1 MGYASHVLEQA
12 LLEYKEPEEEDV
24 CLYFDQGPEPRQ
36 GTIDLTIDHLLRYTG
51 HYHGEGPEQTKSIG
65 RYYLAN
71 REDLAFEERF
81 IQREERNAVKSNSNK
96 EEPIWEVG
104 FFGNCSAIRNNA
116 GTNDEGFTT
125 YYADGLLTPEN
136 LDEWLAQNEFFLV
149 NRGIINF

>member
-1 MGYASHVLEQA
+1 M
-12 LLEYKEPEEEDV
+12 
-24 CLYFDQGPEPRQ
+24 
-36 GTIDLTIDHLLRYTG
+36 
-51 HYHGEGPEQTKSIG
+51 
-65 RYYLAN
+65 AN
-71 REDLAFEERF
+71 REDLAFEQRF

-136 LDEWLAQNEFFLV
+136 LDEMVGTE
-149 NRGIINF
+149 